1 LHSGRADGS
10 EKGAIAVGLERLN
23 RLVGQGG
30 PRLLERFPASLVVR
44 EGELEAKRRRQ
55 GFEDAAARGDYF
67 AADAVAGDEAWGM
80 LVDHGSL
87 RCTRHVGVRL
97 TALPILKVRAA
108 MLGM

>member
-10 EKGAIAVGLERLN
+10 EEGAIAVGLERLN

-44 EGELEAKRRRQ
+44 EGELEAERRRQ

-67 AADAVAGDEAWGM
+67 AADAVAWNEA
-80 LVDHGSL
+80 
-87 RCTRHVGVRL
+87 
-97 TALPILKVRAA
+97 
-108 MLGM
+108 